1 MSMLAPQGGEKT
13 VPQIKPALFDLVS
26 AASRKMPLAQLL
38 AQARR
43 SAGLAHYDANLRYL
57 SSTQPYLNWP
67 GKAQAWAQAL
77 SAPQGKLQ
85 ADESYDPTSPNLY
98 LEGDNLEVLKLLL
111 PHLQGQVQII
121 YADPPYNT
129 GKDFV
134 YADNFVLS
142 PSAYERLTAA
152 QAPDKSTDKANGANG
167 TGDNGT
173 SGSAGRLHAQWCSFI
188 YPRLLLAREL
198 MADDAVIFLSIDDH
212 ECHNLKLILDEV
224 FGAQNFISQL
234 VWQRAFAA
242 KNDAKTVP
250 VSHDYVLMF
259 AKDKAYW
266 ERSHRAAQHALRR
279 QLLRRTL
286 VGDSQEGTQE
296 LKRLLNSGVFDG
308 PKPVRLIK
316 YLLEL
321 ADLAPH
327 GLVLDFFAGS
337 ATTGQAVLELNA
349 TDGGARRFILIQ
361 APEPCAPASPARKA
375 GFSDI
380 AQIGRARLDALN
392 HKLAQAAPVY
402 NNTSNKKAM
411 GRGTPQNIF
420 ASGCKPAPIMV
431 ARLVAAASPAVPSLS
446 PGERYELCA
455 HPGTADAALP
465 LTPPVQMA
473 YWALTSAGVA
483 LKDLSAL
490 AMCLAPTGVCYLH
503 CPDAHVLAAARILA
517 DEALGA
523 NNFIATLV
531 DASQAQPQN
540 AKAQGSQLETPREQ
554 LSFILMYARSRGD
567 FKLGRLPRTAA
578 ANGRYRNRD
587 NDPRGPWTSG
597 DLSVK
602 TYNAECDYPI
612 VTPSG
617 HVVHPPKGLCWRL
630 NQASLARAINDNR
643 IWFGVSGNNCPRLKR
658 FLSELKH
665 EGMVPLS
672 LILPE
677 SLQPVASLQLEQSR
691 ELSLAVRLIHMANL
705 DQAPKPRCLL
715 LGAHDRCQSM
725 AQALELKLVSTQQ
738 PPELIV
744 GGA

>member
-1 MSMLAPQGGEKT
+1 M
-13 VPQIKPALFDLVS
+13 PQIKPALFDLVS

-57 SSTQPYLNWP
+57 RSTLPYLNWP
-67 GKAQAWAQAL
+67 GKAQAWAQVL

-85 ADESYDPTSPNLY
+85 ADESCDPTSPNLY

-111 PHLQGQVQII
+111 PHLQGQVQVI

-259 AKDKAYW
+259 AKDKACW
-266 ERSHRAAQHALRR
+266 ERSHRAVQHALRR

-316 YLLEL
+316 YLLQL

-349 TDGGARRFILIQ
+349 TDGGTRRFILIQ

-392 HKLAQAAPVY
+392 HKLARAAPVY

-411 GRGTPQNIF
+411 GGGHTPKYI
-420 ASGCKPAPIMV
+420 C
-431 ARLVAAASPAVPSLS
+431 
-446 PGERYELCA
+446 
-455 HPGTADAALP
+455 
-465 LTPPVQMA
+465 
-473 YWALTSAGVA
+473 
-483 LKDLSAL
+483 
-490 AMCLAPTGVCYLH
+490 
-503 CPDAHVLAAARILA
+503 
-517 DEALGA
+517 
-523 NNFIATLV
+523 
-531 DASQAQPQN
+531 
-540 AKAQGSQLETPREQ
+540 
-554 LSFILMYARSRGD
+554 
-567 FKLGRLPRTAA
+567 
-578 ANGRYRNRD
+578 
-587 NDPRGPWTSG
+587 
-597 DLSVK
+597 
-602 TYNAECDYPI
+602 
-612 VTPSG
+612 
-617 HVVHPPKGLCWRL
+617 
-630 NQASLARAINDNR
+630 
-643 IWFGVSGNNCPRLKR
+643 
-658 FLSELKH
+658 
-665 EGMVPLS
+665 
-672 LILPE
+672 
-677 SLQPVASLQLEQSR
+677 
-691 ELSLAVRLIHMANL
+691 
-705 DQAPKPRCLL
+705 
-715 LGAHDRCQSM
+715 
-725 AQALELKLVSTQQ
+725 
-738 PPELIV
+738 
-744 GGA
+744 